1 MVKNMQDMTSGNPL
15 KLIVKFSVPLLIGNI
30 FQQMYS
36 ISDIIIVGRLIGI
49 QALAAVGV
57 SAPLFF
63 MLVLVSIG
71 FTNGLTVIAAQ
82 RFGARDYRGLRRS
95 VTTATVLSSV
105 FTLSASAIMLLSL
118 DHLFRIMNVPQEIIR
133 DAKDF
138 ISIISYGVIM
148 IVFFNLL
155 SGFMRALGDSKTPLY
170 FLIFTTLLNI
180 SFNILF
186 IYWFRLGVKG
196 SALGTVCAMT
206 VSVICCLFYIGKKF
220 PLLHPKAEDWKLN
233 WQFSKQ
239 HLKIAVPMAVQFSI
253 IAISAA
259 ITQSVCNSFGPDTIA
274 AFTSAM
280 RVEQLATQPMV
291 SFGVAMA
298 TYVAQNFGAGM
309 IGRIRRGVFECS
321 MISLV
326 LSLSLAVVM
335 YLFGTHIIGIFVSDE
350 HHNVIEIAQ
359 TYLNIS
365 ILFYFFL
372 GQIFIFRNS
381 LQGMGN
387 AVIPMVSSI
396 VELGMRAFAAIYLAA
411 RLGYVGICYA
421 SPIAWIGGSAVV
433 SLGYFWVIRRT
444 GQRYLSRRTA
454 DVNARSRI

>member
-1 MVKNMQDMTSGNPL
+1 MQDMTSGHPL
-15 KLIVKFSVPLLIGNI
+15 KLIVKFSIPLLIGNI
-30 FQQMYS
+30 FQQLYS

-49 QALAAVGV
+49 KALAAVGV

-71 FTNGLTVIAAQ
+71 FTNGLTVITAQ

-95 VTTATVLSSV
+95 VTTATLLSSA
-105 FTLSASAIMLLSL
+105 FTLSAGAVMLASL
-118 DHLFRIMNVPQEIIR
+118 DVLFKVMNVPQEIAQ
-133 DAKDF
+133 DAKSF

-180 SFNILF
+180 TFNIVF
-186 IYWFRLGVKG
+186 IYCMKLGVAG

-206 VSVICCLFYIGKKF
+206 VSVFCCLLYIGKKY
-220 PLLHPKAEDWKLN
+220 PILHPQKEDWKLN
-233 WQFSKQ
+233 WQFCKQ

-253 IAISAA
+253 IAVSAT

-291 SFGVAMA
+291 SFGIAMA

-309 IGRIRRGVFECS
+309 IGRIRRAC
-321 MISLV
+321 L
-326 LSLSLAVVM
+326 
-335 YLFGTHIIGIFVSDE
+335 
-350 HHNVIEIAQ
+350 NV
-359 TYLNIS
+359 
-365 ILFYFFL
+365 
-372 GQIFIFRNS
+372 
-381 LQGMGN
+381 
-387 AVIPMVSSI
+387 P
-396 VELGMRAFAAIYLAA
+396 
-411 RLGYVGICYA
+411 
-421 SPIAWIGGSAVV
+421 
-433 SLGYFWVIRRT
+433 
-444 GQRYLSRRTA
+444 
-454 DVNARSRI
+454 

>member
-1 MVKNMQDMTSGNPL
+1 MQDMTSGHPL
-15 KLIVKFSVPLLIGNI
+15 KLIVKFSIPLLIGNI
-30 FQQMYS
+30 FQQLYS

-49 QALAAVGV
+49 KALAAVGV

-71 FTNGLTVIAAQ
+71 FTNGLTVITAQ

-95 VTTATVLSSV
+95 VTTATLLSSA
-105 FTLSASAIMLLSL
+105 FTLSAGAVMLASL
-118 DHLFRIMNVPQEIIR
+118 DVLFKVMNVPQEIAQ
-133 DAKDF
+133 DAKSF

-180 SFNILF
+180 TFNIVF
-186 IYWFRLGVKG
+186 IYCMKLGVAG

-206 VSVICCLFYIGKKF
+206 VSVFCCLLYIGKKY
-220 PLLHPKAEDWKLN
+220 PILH
-233 WQFSKQ
+233 
-239 HLKIAVPMAVQFSI
+239 KIAVPMAVQFSI
-253 IAISAA
+253 IAVSAT

-291 SFGVAMA
+291 SFGIAMA

-321 MISLV
+321 MISLT
-326 LSLSLAVVM
+326 LSIALAAVM
-335 YLFGTHIIGIFVSDE
+335 YTYGAHIITVFVSKE
-350 HHNVIEIAQ
+350 HHNVIEIAE
-359 TYLNIS
+359 TYLHIS

-372 GQIFIFRNS
+372 GQIFIFRNT
-381 LQGMGN
+381 LQGMGK
-387 AVIPMVSSI
+387 AVIPMISSI
-396 VELGMRAFAAIYLAA
+396 VELALRAFAAIYLAA
-411 RLGYVGICYA
+411 KLGYIGICYA
-421 SPIAWIGGSAVV
+421 SPIAWVGGSAVV
-433 SLGYFWVIRRT
+433 SGGYFWVVRRI
-444 GQRYLSRRTA
+444 GCRYLYNRRQVT
-454 DVNARSRI
+454 VRGRR